1 MLEANNFPIFFSE
14 IQEQKDHKEINWLHC
29 SMEEELVA
37 ERGSGLDP
45 AYWSVYPVLFQG
57 K

>member
-45 AYWSVYPVLFQG
+45 AY
-57 K
+57 